1 MVEYILSLHYKFDLF
16 FVCKLLYLRKWLFN
30 DIHNVEEILIELEL
44 FRLKLGNVKQIS
56 YEIAN

>member
-1 MVEYILSLHYKFDLF
+1 MVELILSLHYKFDLF

-44 FRLKLGNVKQIS
+44 FRLKLGKVKQIS
-56 YEIAN
+56 YEIAT